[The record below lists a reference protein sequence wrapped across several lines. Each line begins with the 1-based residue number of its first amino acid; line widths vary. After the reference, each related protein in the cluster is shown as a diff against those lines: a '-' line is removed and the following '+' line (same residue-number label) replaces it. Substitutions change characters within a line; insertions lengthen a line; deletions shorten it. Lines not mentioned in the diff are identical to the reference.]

1 MKVLVKDIPGW
12 KEKEK
17 QRAEKDILNCGAAE
31 DIHYFHW
38 VGMSY
43 FAVEDTLYYSAE
55 VDIQHFV
62 VMHTQNFVGLG
73 KEYFELVDI
82 HLSVEED
89 KEYFEH
95 LGDILQ
101 LAE

>member
-38 VGMSY
+38 VGMAY
-43 FAVEDTLYYSAE
+43 FAVEDTL
-55 VDIQHFV
+55 
-62 VMHTQNFVGLG
+62 
-73 KEYFELVDI
+73 
-82 HLSVEED
+82 
-89 KEYFEH
+89 
-95 LGDILQ
+95 
-101 LAE
+101 